1 MACRSWRLG
10 SWGSIRARGTDTG
23 TKAAAVMERACVEC
37 DVAAG
42 GECGGRAGEAE
53 VAQLLHMARVQPR
66 RGASWGKGRRSRMA
80 I

>member
-1 MACRSWRLG
+1 
-10 SWGSIRARGTDTG
+10 
-23 TKAAAVMERACVEC
+23 MERACVEC